1 MSRWA
6 WAVLLS
12 AYVLGVLAGNS
23 GVVLG
28 VGSLGSIACGG
39 LLAWQMP
46 QRWRGGPHWRVWL
59 TAGVV
64 GAIALLY
71 THLLQPQPG
80 PQDISHTLPRMAGE
94 EVILAGQILEPPRLT
109 RKQRTRLILGV
120 EQLNNNAQIRG
131 KVYATLPLLHGT
143 GLVPGQRVQLQ
154 GRLYDPPQASTPGGF
169 DFRAFL
175 ARQRIFTGFS
185 GELAAEPTERPGGLW
200 QVRERI
206 VRAFVEGLGS
216 PQGALVAGM
225 VLGRQA
231 VDLANDVQTQF
242 IQVGLAHSL
251 AASGFNVTILLGVVL
266 AITRFLPP
274 PVQLGL
280 GVVTLAVYVGL
291 TGLQASVVR
300 AAVMGVVAL
309 STLVWKRRV
318 RSLGLILVTATVLLL
333 FNPHWL
339 ADVGFQLSFMATVG
353 LITAT
358 PWVMARLT
366 FLPQSL
372 ATVIAV
378 PIAAMVWTLPL
389 LVYYFKTLSLYSLV
403 VSIVTTPLIT
413 VISTGGFGVAIA
425 ALLSPSLGALIAL
438 ALTWPV
444 TLLFI
449 IVEWFYHLPGSLRAV
464 GAIHPLQIALVYGV
478 GLALCWRP
486 WPWRRHLL
494 LILAGLGILFIPLWV
509 QGTTRVAFTLLPT
522 APQPVV
528 IVEDRGKVGLIG
540 GGDGYASADRDVIDY
555 QITPFLHQRGI
566 NRLDT
571 VVLTGGSFD
580 LAHLALNRQLQAIWT
595 TASTQFEGIPPL
607 SQSIT
612 IGATTLHPLNP
623 ENSVLWLHQPRQNW
637 LLILAPVAV
646 LPAFST
652 VPDVAIVAESALTPA
667 LLAELPAP
675 VVFIASRQ
683 EPEAFPEINPKNFP
697 QTQLYWLNDVGMVQ
711 WNAHQGLNLG
721 EDLNPTLE

>member
-6 WAVLLS
+6 WAVLFG
-12 AYVLGVLAGNS
+12 AYLLGVLAGNG

-28 VGSLGSIACGG
+28 VGALALLTAGG

-46 QRWRGGPHWRVWL
+46 QRWRAGPHWRVWL
-59 TAGVV
+59 VAGMV

-80 PQDISHTLPRMAGE
+80 PQDISHTLPR
-94 EVILAGQILEPPRLT
+94 LAGQPVILTGQIIEPPRLT
-109 RKQRTRLILGV
+109 RKQRTRLILAV
-120 EQLNNNAQIRG
+120 EQLNNNPQIRG

-143 GLVPGQRVQLQ
+143 GLVPGQRVELE
-154 GRLYDPPQASTPGGF
+154 GRLYDPPPASTPGGF

-175 ARQRIFTGFS
+175 ARQGIFAGFS
-185 GELAAEPTERPGGLW
+185 GELKAEPTARPGGLW
-200 QVRERI
+200 QARQRI
-206 VRAFVEGLGS
+206 VGAFVDGLGS
-216 PQGALVAGM
+216 PKGVLVAGM
-225 VLGRQA
+225 VLGRKA

-242 IQVGLAHSL
+242 IQVGLAHTL
-251 AASGFNVTILLGVVL
+251 AASGFHVTTLLGVVL
-266 AITRFLPP
+266 AVTRFFGPR
-274 PVQLGL
+274 VQLAV
-280 GVVTLAVYVGL
+280 GVVTLVVYVGL
-291 TGLQASVVR
+291 TGLQAAVVR
-300 AAVMGVVAL
+300 AAVMGMVAL
-309 STLVWKRRV
+309 STLVLKRRV
-318 RSLGLILVTATVLLL
+318 RSLGLILATATALLL
-333 FNPHWL
+333 FNPRWL

-366 FLPQSL
+366 FLPKSL

-389 LVYYFKTLSLYSLV
+389 LVYHFKTLSLYNIV

-425 ALLSPSLGALIAL
+425 ALLSPNLGAMLAL

-444 TLLFI
+444 TLLFM
-449 IVEWFYHLPGSLRAV
+449 IVQWFYHLPGSLRAV

-494 LILAGLGILFIPLWV
+494 LILTGLGILFIPLWV
-509 QGTTRVAFTLLPT
+509 QGTTRVAFTLLET

-540 GGDGYASADRDVIDY
+540 GGDRDVIDY
-555 QITPFLHQRGI
+555 QITPFLYQRGI
-566 NRLDT
+566 NRLDG
-571 VVLTGGSFD
+571 VVLTGGPGFD
-580 LAHLALNRQLQAIWT
+580 PAHLALNRQLQSLWT
-595 TASTQFEGIPPL
+595 TDPAQFTGIPPL
-607 SQSIT
+607 SQAIT
-612 IGATTLHPLNP
+612 IGATTIHPLNP
-623 ENSVLWLHQPRQNW
+623 ENSVLWLHQPQQNW
-637 LLILAPVAV
+637 LLILAPVAT
-646 LPAFST
+646 LPAFTT
-652 VPDVAIVAESALTPA
+652 VPDVAIVAEAALTPA
-667 LLAELPAP
+667 LLAALPAP
-675 VVFIASRQ
+675 VVAIASRQ

-697 QTQLYWLNDVGMVQ
+697 HTQLYWLRDVGMVQ
-711 WNAHQGLNLG
+711 WNPNQGLTFV

>member
-12 AYVLGVLAGNS
+12 AYVLGVLAGNM
-23 GVVLG
+23 GAVLG
-28 VGSLGSIACGG
+28 VGALGLLTAGG

-46 QRWRGGPHWRVWL
+46 QRWRAGPHGRVWL
-59 TAGVV
+59 AAGLV

-154 GRLYDPPQASTPGGF
+154 GRLYDPPRASTPGGF
-169 DFRAFL
+169 DFREFL
-175 ARQRIFTGFS
+175 ARQGIFAGFS

-200 QVRERI
+200 QARERI
-206 VRAFVEGLGS
+206 VRAFVDGLGS
-216 PQGALVAGM
+216 PKGVLVAGM
-225 VLGRQA
+225 VLGRKA
-231 VDLANDVQTQF
+231 VDLAIDVQTQF
-242 IQVGLAHSL
+242 IQVGLAHTL
-251 AASGFNVTILLGVVL
+251 AASGFHVTTLLGVVS
-266 AITRFLPP
+266 AVTRFLPP
-274 PVQLGL
+274 RVQMAV
-280 GVVTLAVYVGL
+280 GVTTLAVYVGL
-291 TGLQASVVR
+291 TGLQAAVVR

-333 FNPHWL
+333 FNPRWL

-366 FLPQSL
+366 FLPSYL

-389 LVYYFKTLSLYSLV
+389 LVYHFKTLSLYNVV

-425 ALLSPSLGALIAL
+425 ALFSPSLGALIAL

-566 NRLDT
+566 NRLDG

-580 LAHLALNRQLQAIWT
+580 LAHLALNRQLQALWT
-595 TASTQFEGIPPL
+595 TAPAQFEGIPPL

-637 LLILAPVAV
+637 LLILAPVAT
-646 LPAFST
+646 LPAFT
-652 VPDVAIVAESALTPA
+652 TIPDVAIIAESALTPD
-667 LLAELPAP
+667 LLSAIPAP
-675 VVFIASRQ
+675 VVVITNRQ
-683 EPEAFPEINPKNFP
+683 EPEAFPEIHPQNFP
-697 QTQLYWLNDVGMVQ
+697 HTQLHWLGDGGMVQ